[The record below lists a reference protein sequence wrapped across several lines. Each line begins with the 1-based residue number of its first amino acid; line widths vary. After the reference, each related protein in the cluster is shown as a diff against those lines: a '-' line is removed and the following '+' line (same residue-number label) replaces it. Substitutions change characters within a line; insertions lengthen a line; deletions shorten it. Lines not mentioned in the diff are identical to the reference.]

1 MRTKIIAHRGASFIA
16 PENTNTAFRKALEMG
31 ADGFETDVQLTKEGE
46 MVIHHNYTI
55 DANSNGQGKISDMTL
70 DQIMTFDFGSFKGEE
85 FAGEKIAV
93 FSDVLAIAPEFEM
106 VNVELKA
113 PMDRSIPYVKQVAE
127 AIQRAELTDKILISA
142 FDHSLLKEMK
152 EILPEIKVGALI
164 LPPLT
169 PDSHLFAMKKLLPD
183 VPLNLLTIDA
193 IPNEVL
199 ANVDVDALGIRGKTI
214 EKVIEETISSMSALY
229 PGATIGMVIDNL
241 QAQQN
246 LCEYVD
252 SLEFKLDFLHPDYR
266 YCILDPELVN
276 KMHDRGIG
284 VNVWTVDG
292 DEEQQLMLKVG
303 VDGIITN
310 RPDKLLK

>member
-1 MRTKIIAHRGASFIA
+1 MKTKVIAHRGASYIA
-16 PENTNTAFRKALEMG
+16 PENTKIAFRKAKEMG
-31 ADGFETDVQLTKEGE
+31 ADGFETDVQLTKEGK

-55 DANSNGQGKISDMTL
+55 DANSTGHGKISDMTL
-70 DQIMTFDFGSFKGEE
+70 EELMTYDFGSFKGEE
-85 FAGEKIAV
+85 FAGERMAV
-93 FSDVLAIAPEFEM
+93 FEDVLSMASEFEV

-113 PMDRSIPYVKQVAE
+113 PMDRTIPYVKQVAE
-127 AIQRAELTDKILISA
+127 AIQKAGLVDKILVSA
-142 FDHSLLKEMK
+142 FDHSLLREMK
-152 EILPEIKVGALI
+152 EILPEIRVGALI

-169 PDSHLFAMKKLLPD
+169 PDSHLFAMKNLLPD
-183 VPLNLLTIDA
+183 IPLNKLSIDA
-193 IPNEVL
+193 IPAEVL
-199 ANVDVDALGIRGKTI
+199 ANVDVEALGIRGKTI

-229 PGATIGMVIDNL
+229 PGATISMVIDNL

-252 SLEFKLDFLHPDYR
+252 GLDFKLDYLHPDYR
-266 YCILDPELVN
+266 YCIIDKELVN

-292 DEEQQLMLKVG
+292 DEEQKLMLEIG

-310 RPDKLLK
+310 RPDKLL